1 MDISSASGN
10 KSMPAG
16 LVAAVE
22 AEEPWSAMVA
32 QASFWWCGRAL
43 LVEHD
48 SISVRVIMSVPR

>member
-1 MDISSASGN
+1 MVA
-10 KSMPAG
+10 
-16 LVAAVE
+16 VAAVE

-48 SISVRVIMSVPR
+48 GIGVHVIRCVPW